1 MRTISSRLPKTVGRV
16 EERETTPGLYAL
28 RAIQC
33 GLTIADLKILSVG
46 MVKDIMIERANDNY
60 EYPVLANQDDMD
72 RL

>member
-16 EERETTPGLYAL
+16 EERETTPGLYLL

-33 GLTIADLKILSVG
+33 GLTVADLKILSVG
-46 MVKDIMIERANDNY
+46 MVQDIMIEKANDNY